1 MIITII
7 AVLLLGMV
15 LGLYISTKIENRINR
30 TMLKKH
36 KIDTKNQDSNQ
47 VFKEMGVVK
56 KWSYKYTDKNG
67 NTIDTT
73 SIYNQKHNEIAE
85 EIKEIRENPPKSWA
99 NDEEERS
106 ECCGAKMDTDQRL
119 CYECKDHC

>member
-15 LGLYISTKIENRINR
+15 LGVYIASQIEVKINR
-30 TMLKKH
+30 SMLKKN

-56 KWSYKYTDKNG
+56 KWSYKYIDKNG

-85 EIKEIRENPPKSWA
+85 EIKQIREN
-99 NDEEERS
+99 DDEERS

>member
-7 AVLLLGMV
+7 AVLVLGMA
-15 LGLYISTKIENRINR
+15 LGVYVASKLENRINNH
-30 TMLKKH
+30 MFKKN
-36 KIDTKNQDSNQ
+36 KIDTKNQESNQ

-67 NTIDTT
+67 NTINTT
-73 SIYNQKHNEIAE
+73 DYNELVGIIDK
-85 EIKEIRENPPKSWA
+85 ENPPKPFV
-99 NDEEERS
+99 DEDEERS

-119 CYECKDHC
+119 CYKCKDHC